1 MCVCVCVSG
10 ETGMCLEGEMCVSE
24 SVGTDSGMWRERRW
38 GVEKEATWIF
48 MYIERLVYVS
58 VCMWRLGDE
67 GGRDTNCMCE
77 CVCV

>member
-48 MYIERLVYVS
+48 MSIYQSTGNQLFEINQSALHIS
-58 VCMWRLGDE
+58 SLIHLKLLHF
-67 GGRDTNCMCE
+67 
-77 CVCV
+77 